1 MFLRF
6 QRLLIAV
13 MFALLAAGVTL
24 VVVKAQD
31 GGPGS
36 PSSPA
41 APTQQN
47 PPCVACHT
55 EFATEWENGPHGKAV
70 TDPKFVDEWTKQG
83 KPGACLVCHVTNYD
97 PATGTWQQ
105 DGVSCEACHGPMKAD
120 HPKSAM
126 PVDRSPELCA
136 RCHSDTRFGWQEWQG
151 STHYQRGMNCT
162 TCHDPH
168 SASLKITKA
177 MGGSTQYNDAS
188 QLCVTCHKDVSM
200 NFPYSVHQKQGVT
213 CINCH
218 VTHTEKTPADAHAV
232 PDHSFKANLDSCNTC
247 HSDQMHSAAQGGGDT
262 PVSLPAAG
270 TGTDT
275 QQVQQAGLTPA
286 PMPVS
291 PLGYA
296 GLAALV
302 GLAAGMVLAPWLE
315 KWYRR
320 AAKRPQG
327 GEDE

>member
-1 MFLRF
+1 MISRF
-6 QRLLIAV
+6 ERLVIAL
-13 MFALLAAGVTL
+13 MFALMAAGVTL
-24 VVVKAQD
+24 VMASAQD
-31 GGPGS
+31 GGPGTGTA
-36 PSSPA
+36 PA
-41 APTQQN
+41 ATPQT

-55 EFATEWENGPHGKAV
+55 EFAAEWENGPHGKAV
-70 TDPKFVDEWTKQG
+70 SDPVFEAQWTQQG
-83 KPGACLVCHVTNYD
+83 KPGACLVCHVTDYD
-97 PATGTWQQ
+97 PATGTWKE
-105 DGVSCEACHGPMKAD
+105 DGVACEACHGPMKAD
-120 HPKSAM
+120 HPKSPM

-136 RCHSDTRFGWQEWQG
+136 RCHSDSRFGWQEWQG

-168 SASLKITKA
+168 SASLKITRSLN
-177 MGGSTQYNDAS
+177 GGTAYNDAS
-188 QLCVTCHKDVSM
+188 QLCVNCHKDVSM
-200 NFPYSVHQKQGVT
+200 NFPYSVHQKRGVT

-218 VTHTEKTPADAHAV
+218 VTHTENSPADAHTV
-232 PDHSFKANLDSCNTC
+232 PDHSFKANLDSCNEC
-247 HSDQMHSAAQGGGDT
+247 HSDQMHSAADGKPGNAAST
-262 PVSLPAAG
+262 NVS
-270 TGTDT
+270 TGP
-275 QQVQQAGLTPA
+275 QVQQAGLTPA

-315 KWYRR
+315 KLYRR

>member
-1 MFLRF
+1 MYTRF
-6 QRLLIAV
+6 ERLIFAL
-13 MFALLAAGVTL
+13 MFALLAAGITL
-24 VVVKAQD
+24 VVVQAQA
-31 GGPGS
+31 GGQGS
-36 PSSPA
+36 A
-41 APTQQN
+41 TAPTAQA
-47 PPCVACHT
+47 PACVACHT
-55 EFATEWENGPHGKAV
+55 EFASEWESGPHGQAV
-70 TDPKFVDEWTKQG
+70 TDPKFTDEWTKQG

-120 HPKSAM
+120 HPKSPM

-168 SASLKITKA
+168 SASLKIA
-177 MGGSTQYNDAS
+177 MSMDGSAKYTDAS

-218 VTHTEKTPADAHAV
+218 VNHTEKSPADAHAV

-247 HSDQMHSAAQGGGDT
+247 HRDQMHAAAQGQQT
-262 PVSLPAAG
+262 NTSASTTAAEAP
-270 TGTDT
+270 
-275 QQVQQAGLTPA
+275 QVQQAGLSPV
-286 PMPVS
+286 PSPVS

-315 KWYRR
+315 KLYRR
-320 AAKRPQG
+320 VAKRPQG
-327 GEDE
+327 GDDE